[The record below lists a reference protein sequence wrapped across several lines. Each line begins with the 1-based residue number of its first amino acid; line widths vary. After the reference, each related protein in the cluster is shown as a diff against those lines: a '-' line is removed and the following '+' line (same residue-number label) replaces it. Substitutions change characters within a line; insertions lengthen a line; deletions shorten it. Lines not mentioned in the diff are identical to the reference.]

1 MRIIEL
7 SKDFYS
13 LEEFK
18 KYVGSFN
25 AENTNISIPQ
35 KNEILISYH
44 KNDNSLNISILKT
57 KPPCFQV
64 KPIQYLVTLF

>member
-13 LEEFK
+13 LDEFK

-25 AENTNISIPQ
+25 AENTNIFIPQ
-35 KNEILISYH
+35 KNEILISHH
-44 KNDNSLNISILKT
+44 KNDNSLNISIFNQNKSSFLLK
-57 KPPCFQV
+57 F
-64 KPIQYLVTLF
+64 Y